1 VSFRPATI
9 FLTLPPEPNVA
20 GELLRMS
27 MALGRLTWIGNL
39 GLALLL
45 VMTIWGSP
53 QALAG
58 LAWWIALGAVLLSRG
73 LYCAR
78 QVARRELP
86 AEAVHRNYALFAGV
100 EGVLWAGG
108 LVALPAVTPVGMLLQ
123 FGLSVAAL
131 VGSLLPYGAVPRA
144 WLASVVPLGFAQLA
158 LLLTR
163 ELPMVLPLAFA
174 WAICL
179 AIAVFASLRMQRGV
193 ADNLRLRFQA
203 QEAATQ
209 KELTLAELNHGRD
222 QLRLALEAID
232 AGIADTNVVTGERFF
247 SARYAEIL
255 GYTDRA
261 AFMHAHRFSD
271 ALHDDDRARVLEARR
286 RHIEEGVP
294 FREEFRLRTARGDYV
309 WVQARG
315 ESTRGADGRAAR
327 FVMSI
332 VDVTARREAETR
344 LIASE
349 RRYRALVEA
358 SPSLIWMC
366 DHDGKL
372 TFVSTRGSRGLYGY
386 EPRHMLGR
394 HVTAFNAPEFGRRE
408 FLRRFL
414 PVYHGQPVYDIEA
427 THLSRTGKA
436 IHVTVSALPTLDGNG
451 KVESVLGI
459 CTDIT
464 ALKGRERELRVA
476 LRNQQV
482 IFDAAG
488 EGIAFVRDG
497 AIESANGALAKMLGA
512 TREWLIG
519 RQVREI
525 LARPGDWEDI
535 RRVTHAAGQQG
546 EAANHEVMMRAP
558 DAATGGRTVWCQL
571 TSRTVGD
578 EGDVEATAKMILV
591 LTDITTLK
599 RREELAWHQAN
610 HDELTGLPNR
620 RLLVE
625 NARRLL
631 SVAMRRKRLAAL
643 MLLDLDGFKEVN
655 DVFGHAHGD
664 TLLRRVA
671 LRLSSVLRE
680 YDLVARTGGD
690 EFVVLLPEID
700 EPQVANHV
708 AEKLIAAAA
717 DNIEDTGRSVR
728 IRASVGIALFPADG
742 QDFDSLMVRADSAMY
757 AAKAAGKNQYRLAS
771 PPAEPDAAGALH

>member
-1 VSFRPATI
+1 MTHRPATV
-9 FLTLPPEPNVA
+9 FLTLPPEPEVA
-20 GELLRMS
+20 GELLRLAMG
-27 MALGRLTWIGNL
+27 LGRFTWIGNL

-45 VMTIWGSP
+45 VMALWGSP

-58 LAWWIALGAVLLSRG
+58 LGWWVVLGIVLLTRG
-73 LYCAR
+73 VYSAR
-78 QVARRELP
+78 QVARRDLP
-86 AEAVHRNYALFAGV
+86 DEAAHRIYALFAAT

-108 LVALPAVTPVGMLLQ
+108 LIALPAPTPVGMVLQ
-123 FGLSVAAL
+123 FGLSIAAV
-131 VGSLLPYGAVPRA
+131 VGSLLPYGAIPRA

-158 LLLTR
+158 ILLTR
-163 ELPMVLPLAFA
+163 DLPMVLPLAFA
-174 WAICL
+174 WVICMG
-179 AIAVFASLRMQRGV
+179 IAVYASLRLQRGI
-193 ADNLRLRFQA
+193 AENLRLRFQA
-203 QEAATQ
+203 QEAATL
-209 KELTLAELNHGRD
+209 KEQTLLELNHGRD

-232 AGIADTNVVTGERFF
+232 AGIGDTNVVTGERFF

-255 GYTDRA
+255 GYSDRT
-261 AFMHAHRFSD
+261 AFMQAHRFSE

-294 FREEFRLRTARGDYV
+294 FREEFRLRTARGDYI

-315 ESTRGADGRAAR
+315 ESTRGADGRATR

-332 VDVTARREAETR
+332 VDVTARREAEVK
-344 LIASE
+344 LITSE

-366 DHDGKL
+366 DGDGRL

-386 EPRHMLGR
+386 EPRHMLGK
-394 HVTAFNAPEFGRRE
+394 HVTSFNAPEFGRRE

-414 PVYHGQPVYDIEA
+414 PVFHGLPVYDIEA
-427 THLSRTGKA
+427 THISRTGKS
-436 IHVTVSALPTLDGNG
+436 IHVTVSALPTLDANG

-464 ALKGRERELRVA
+464 ALKGRERELHVA

-497 AIESANGALAKMLGA
+497 AIESANGALAKMLGV

-535 RRVTHAAGQQG
+535 RRVTQAAGQQG

-558 DAATGGRTVWCQL
+558 DANTGSRSVWCQL
-571 TSRTVGD
+571 TSRSVGD
-578 EGDVEATAKMILV
+578 DGETDAAATMILV

-700 EPQVANHV
+700 EPLVANHV

-742 QDFDSLMVRADSAMY
+742 QDFDSLMVRADAAMY

-771 PPAEPDAAGALH
+771 PPEDPAVPLH

>member
-1 VSFRPATI
+1 MIARPATL
-9 FLTLPPEPNVA
+9 FMTLPPEPDVA
-20 GELLRMS
+20 GRLLRLS
-27 MALGRLTWIGNL
+27 MGLARLTWIGNL
-39 GLALLL
+39 ALALLF
-45 VMTIWGSP
+45 VMLMWDGR

-58 LAWWIALGAVLLSRG
+58 AGWWIVLGAVLLARG
-73 LYCAR
+73 VYCTRQLAR
-78 QVARRELP
+78 ADLP
-86 AEAVHRNYALFAGV
+86 AERAHRDYALFAAA
-100 EGVLWAGG
+100 EGTLWAAGII
-108 LVALPAVTPVGMLLQ
+108 ALPAPTPVGMVLQ
-123 FGLSVAAL
+123 FGFSTAAL
-131 VGSLLPYGAVPRA
+131 VGALLPYGAIPRA
-144 WLASVVPLGFAQLA
+144 WLASAVPLGFAQLA
-158 LLLTR
+158 ILLTR
-163 ELPMVLPLAFA
+163 ELPLALPLAFA
-174 WAICL
+174 WAICVGVS
-179 AIAVFASLRMQRGV
+179 AYASLRLQRGI

-203 QEAATQ
+203 QEAAAQ
-209 KELTLAELNHGRD
+209 KEKTLIELHHRRD

-232 AGIADTNVVTGERFF
+232 AGIADTSVVTGERFF

-261 AFMHAHRFSD
+261 EFMQAHRFSE
-271 ALHDDDRARVLEARR
+271 ALHEDDRAQVLEARR
-286 RHIEEGVP
+286 RHIEEGAP
-294 FREEFRLRTARGDYV
+294 FREEFRLRTARGDYI

-315 ESTRGADGRAAR
+315 ESTRDADGRATR

-332 VDVTARREAETR
+332 VDVTARREAEAR

-349 RRYRALVEA
+349 RRYRALVET

-366 DHDGKL
+366 DRDGKL

-386 EPRHMLGR
+386 EPRQMLGR

-414 PVYHGQPVYDIEA
+414 PVFHGLPVYDIEA
-427 THLSRTGKA
+427 THLSRTGKS
-436 IHVTVSALPTLDGNG
+436 IHVTVSALPTQDAAGN
-451 KVESVLGI
+451 VESVLGI

-464 ALKGRERELRVA
+464 ALKGRERELHLA
-476 LRNQQV
+476 LLNQQV

-488 EGIAFVRDG
+488 EGIVFVRDG
-497 AIESANGALAKMLGA
+497 LIESANGALAKMLGV

-525 LARPGDWEDI
+525 LARPADWAEI
-535 RRVTHAAGQQG
+535 QQVTTAAGQQG

-558 DAATGGRTVWCQL
+558 DASVGSRSVWCQL
-571 TSRTVGD
+571 TSRTVG
-578 EGDVEATAKMILV
+578 EGGDGESAAKMILV

-631 SVAMRRKRLAAL
+631 SVAMRRRRLAAL

-664 TLLRRVA
+664 ALLRRVA

-700 EPQVANHV
+700 ASQVANHV

-742 QDFDSLMVRADSAMY
+742 QDFDSLMVRADAAMY
-757 AAKAAGKNQYRLAS
+757 AAKAGGKNQYRFAS
-771 PPAEPDAAGALH
+771 PPAAAALPLH

>member
-1 VSFRPATI
+1 MIARPATL

-20 GELLRMS
+20 GQLLRLS
-27 MALGRLTWIGNL
+27 MGLGRLAWIGNL
-39 GLALLL
+39 GLALLV
-45 VMTIWGSP
+45 VMTLWGSP
-53 QALAG
+53 QSLAG
-58 LAWWIALGAVLLSRG
+58 LAWWVVLGGVLLARG
-73 LYCAR
+73 VYCTR
-78 QVARRELP
+78 QVARADLP
-86 AEAVHRNYALFAGV
+86 AESAHRSYALFAGL

-108 LVALPAVTPVGMLLQ
+108 LVALPAPTPTAMLLQ
-123 FGLSVAAL
+123 FGLSIAAL
-131 VGSLLPYGAVPRA
+131 VGALLPYGAIPRA
-144 WLASVVPLGFAQLA
+144 WLAATAPLAFAQFA

-163 ELPMVLPLAFA
+163 ELPMVLPVAFA
-174 WAICL
+174 WAICVGT
-179 AIAVFASLRMQRGV
+179 AVFASLRLQRGLTE
-193 ADNLRLRFQA
+193 NLRLRFQA
-203 QEAATQ
+203 QEAAAA
-209 KELTLAELNHGRD
+209 KEQTLAELNRGRD

-255 GYTDRA
+255 GYADRGE
-261 AFMHAHRFSD
+261 FMLAHRFSE

-286 RHIEEGVP
+286 RHIEEGAP
-294 FREEFRLRTARGDYV
+294 FREEFRLRTAKGDCI

-315 ESTRGADGRAAR
+315 DSTRDAGGRATR

-332 VDVTARREAETR
+332 VDVTARREAESK

-386 EPRHMLGR
+386 EPRYMLGR
-394 HVTAFNAPEFGRRE
+394 HVTAFNAAEFGRRE

-414 PVYHGQPVYDIEA
+414 PVFHGQPVYDIEA
-427 THLSRTGKA
+427 THVARSGKA
-436 IHVTVSALPTLDGNG
+436 IHVTVSALPTLDAGG
-451 KVESVLGI
+451 RIESVLGI

-497 AIESANGALAKMLGA
+497 ALESTNGALAKMLGV

-519 RQVREI
+519 RPVREI
-525 LARPGDWEDI
+525 LARPADWEDI
-535 RRVTHAAGQQG
+535 RRVTDAAGREG

-558 DAATGGRTVWCQL
+558 DAGSGGRSVWCRL

-578 EGDVEATAKMILV
+578 EGDAESAPKMILV

-631 SVAMRRKRLAAL
+631 SVAMRRKRLASL

-664 TLLRRVA
+664 VLLRRVA

-700 EPQVANHV
+700 APEVANHV
-708 AEKLIAAAA
+708 AEKLIGAAA

-742 QDFDSLMVRADSAMY
+742 QDFDSLMAKADAAMY
-757 AAKAAGKNQYRLAS
+757 AAKAAGKNQYRFSS
-771 PPAEPDAAGALH
+771 PPSDSAALH

>member
-1 VSFRPATI
+1 LI
-9 FLTLPPEPNVA
+9 
-20 GELLRMS
+20 
-27 MALGRLTWIGNL
+27 
-39 GLALLL
+39 
-45 VMTIWGSP
+45 
-53 QALAG
+53 ALA
-58 LAWWIALGAVLLSRG
+58 A
-73 LYCAR
+73 
-78 QVARRELP
+78 P
-86 AEAVHRNYALFAGV
+86 
-100 EGVLWAGG
+100 
-108 LVALPAVTPVGMLLQ
+108 TPVGMVLQ
-123 FGLSVAAL
+123 FGLSIAAL
-131 VGSLLPYGAVPRA
+131 VGSLLPYGAIPRA
-144 WLASVVPLGFAQLA
+144 WLANVVPLAFAQLA
-158 LLLTR
+158 ILLTR
-163 ELPMVLPLAFA
+163 DLPMVLPLAFG
-174 WAICL
+174 WALCL
-179 AIAVFASLRMQRGV
+179 GITAYAAQRLQRGI
-193 ADNLRLRFQA
+193 ADSLRLRFQA
-203 QEAATQ
+203 QEAATL
-209 KELTLAELNHGRD
+209 KEQTLVELNHGRD

-232 AGIADTNVVTGERFF
+232 AGIGDTNVVTGERFF

-261 AFMHAHRFSD
+261 EFMQAHRFSE
-271 ALHDDDRARVLEARR
+271 ALHEEDRARVLEARR

-294 FREEFRLRTARGDYV
+294 FREEFRLRTAHGDYI

-315 ESTRGADGRAAR
+315 ESTRGADGRATR

-332 VDVTARREAETR
+332 VDITARREAETR
-344 LIASE
+344 LVSSE

-366 DHDGKL
+366 DGDGKL

-386 EPRHMLGR
+386 EPRHMLGK
-394 HVTAFNAPEFGRRE
+394 HVTAFNAPDFSRRD

-414 PVYHGQPVYDIEA
+414 PVFHGLPVYDIEA
-427 THLSRTGKA
+427 NHVSRTGKSL
-436 IHVTVSALPTLDGNG
+436 HVTVSALPTLDVDG

-464 ALKGRERELRVA
+464 ALKGRERELHVA

-488 EGIAFVRDG
+488 EGIAFLRGGV
-497 AIESANGALAKMLGA
+497 IESANRALAKMLGV

-535 RRVTHAAGQQG
+535 RRVTYAAREQG

-558 DAATGGRTVWCQL
+558 DSDTGGRSVWCQL
-571 TSRTVGD
+571 TSRVGD
-578 EGDVEATAKMILV
+578 EGDGEAAATMILV

-631 SVAMRRKRLAAL
+631 SVAMRRRRLAAL

-700 EPQVANHV
+700 ELQVANHV
-708 AEKLIAAAA
+708 AEKLIGAAA

-742 QDFDSLMVRADSAMY
+742 QDFDSLMVRADAAMY
-757 AAKAAGKNQYRLAS
+757 AAKAAGKNQYRFAS
-771 PPAEPDAAGALH
+771 PPEDSAAALH

>member
-1 VSFRPATI
+1 MNPRPATV
-9 FLTLPPEPNVA
+9 FLTLPPEPDVA
-20 GELLRMS
+20 DRLLRLA
-27 MALGRLTWIGNL
+27 MATGRLTWAGNL

-45 VMTIWGSP
+45 VMAMWGSP
-53 QALAG
+53 LTLAAAG
-58 LAWWIALGAVLLSRG
+58 WWIVLGLVLLARG
-73 LYCAR
+73 SYCMRVLAR
-78 QVARRELP
+78 PDRPPETA
-86 AEAVHRNYALFAGV
+86 HRNYALFAAA
-100 EGVLWAGG
+100 EGMLWAAG
-108 LVALPAVTPVGMLLQ
+108 LIALPAPTPVGMLLQ
-123 FGLSVAAL
+123 FGLSLAAA
-131 VGSLLPYGAVPRA
+131 VGALLPYGALPRA
-144 WLASVVPLGFAQLA
+144 WLANLVPIGFAQLA
-158 LLLTR
+158 ILLTR
-163 ELPMVLPLAFA
+163 DMPMVLPVAFA
-174 WAICL
+174 WALCL
-179 AIAVFASLRMQRGV
+179 GIAAFAARWLQRGIV
-193 ADNLRLRFQA
+193 DNLRVRFQA
-203 QEAATQ
+203 QEAVAQ
-209 KELTLAELNHGRD
+209 KEQTLLELNHGRD

-255 GYTDRA
+255 GYQDRA
-261 AFMHAHRFSD
+261 GFMREHRFSE
-271 ALHDDDRARVLEARR
+271 ALHDDDRAHVLEARR

-294 FREEFRLRTARGDYV
+294 FREEFRLRTAGGDYI

-315 ESTRGADGRAAR
+315 ESTRGAEGRATR

-332 VDVTARREAETR
+332 VDITARRDAEAR

-414 PVYHGQPVYDIEA
+414 PVFHGLPVYDIEA
-427 THLSRTGKA
+427 THVSRTGKL
-436 IHVTVSALPTLDGNG
+436 IHVTVSALPTVDAGGN
-451 KVESVLGI
+451 VESVLGI

-464 ALKGRERELRVA
+464 ALKGRERELHVA

-488 EGIAFVRDG
+488 EGIAFVREG
-497 AIESANGALAKMLGA
+497 VIESANGALAKMLGVP
-512 TREWLIG
+512 REWLIA
-519 RQVREI
+519 RPVREI
-525 LARPGDWEDI
+525 LARPGDWEEI
-535 RRVTHAAGQQG
+535 RRVTSAAGQQG
-546 EAANHEVMMRAP
+546 EAANHEVMMRVP
-558 DAATGGRTVWCQL
+558 DPDSGGRSVWCQL
-571 TSRTVGD
+571 TSRLVGD
-578 EGDVEATAKMILV
+578 EGEGESAAKMILV

-643 MLLDLDGFKEVN
+643 MLLDLDGFKDVN

-664 TLLRRVA
+664 ALLRRVA

-690 EFVVLLPEID
+690 EFVILLPEID
-700 EPQVANHV
+700 EAQVANYV

-728 IRASVGIALFPADG
+728 IRASVGIALFPHDG
-742 QDFDSLMVRADSAMY
+742 QDFDSLMVRADAAMY
-757 AAKAAGKNQYRLAS
+757 SAKAAGKNQYRFAS
-771 PPAEPDAAGALH
+771 VPPDSATPLH

>member
-1 VSFRPATI
+1 M
-9 FLTLPPEPNVA
+9 TLPPEPNVA
-20 GELLRMS
+20 GQLLRLAMG
-27 MALGRLTWIGNL
+27 LGRLTWVGNL

-45 VMTIWGSP
+45 VMAMWGSP
-53 QALAG
+53 LALAG
-58 LAWWIALGAVLLSRG
+58 LIWWIVLGTVMLARG
-73 LYCAR
+73 VYCTR
-78 QVARRELP
+78 QVARVDLP
-86 AEAVHRNYALFAGV
+86 DEPVHRNYALFAGV

-108 LVALPAVTPVGMLLQ
+108 LVALSAPSPVGMVLQ
-123 FGLSVAAL
+123 FGLSIAAV
-131 VGSLLPYGAVPRA
+131 VGSLLPYGAIPRA
-144 WLASVVPLGFAQLA
+144 WLANVVPLAFAQLA

-163 ELPMVLPLAFA
+163 DLPMVLPLAFA
-174 WAICL
+174 WVLCL
-179 AIAVFASLRMQRGV
+179 GITVYAAQRLQRGI
-193 ADNLRLRFQA
+193 ADNLRLRFAA
-203 QEAATQ
+203 QEAVSL
-209 KELTLAELNHGRD
+209 KEQTLVELNHGRD

-232 AGIADTNVVTGERFF
+232 AGIGDTNVVTGARFF

-255 GYTDRA
+255 GYTDRTE
-261 AFMHAHRFSD
+261 FMQAHRFSE
-271 ALHDDDRARVLEARR
+271 ALHEEDRARVLEARR

-294 FREEFRLRTARGDYV
+294 FREEFRLRTARGDYI

-315 ESTRGADGRAAR
+315 ESTRGADGRATR
-327 FVMSI
+327 FVISI
-332 VDVTARREAETR
+332 VDVTARREAETK
-344 LIASE
+344 LVASE

-366 DHDGKL
+366 DGEGKL

-386 EPRHMLGR
+386 EPRHMLGK
-394 HVTAFNAPEFGRRE
+394 HVTAFNAPDFGRRE

-414 PVYHGQPVYDIEA
+414 PVFHGLPVYDIEA
-427 THLSRTGKA
+427 NHVSRTGKS
-436 IHVTVSALPTLDGNG
+436 IYVTVSALPTLDAEG

-464 ALKGRERELRVA
+464 ALKGRERELHVA

-488 EGIAFVRDG
+488 EGIAFLRDG
-497 AIESANGALAKMLGA
+497 VIESANGALAKMLGV

-519 RQVREI
+519 RQVREL

-535 RRVTHAAGQQG
+535 RRVTHVAREQG

-558 DAATGGRTVWCQL
+558 DSSTGGRSVWCQL
-571 TSRTVGD
+571 TSRVGD
-578 EGDVEATAKMILV
+578 DGDGAAAATMILV
-591 LTDITTLK
+591 LTDITALK

-708 AEKLIAAAA
+708 AEKLIGAAA

-742 QDFDSLMVRADSAMY
+742 QDFDSLMVRADAAMY
-757 AAKAAGKNQYRLAS
+757 AAKAAGKNQYRFAS
-771 PPAEPDAAGALH
+771 PPEDPAVALH